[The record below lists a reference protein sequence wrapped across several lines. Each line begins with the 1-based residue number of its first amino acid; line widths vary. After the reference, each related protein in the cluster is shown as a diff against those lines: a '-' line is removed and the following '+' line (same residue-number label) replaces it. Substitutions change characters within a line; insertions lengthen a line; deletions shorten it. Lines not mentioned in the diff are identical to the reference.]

1 MGLISN
7 GTTLLD
13 AGAISVTTGAL
24 VLIKTLTASVSDD
37 LTFLNGSSD
46 VVFDSTY
53 KEYIFKLI
61 SNHPYANPGIIS
73 FQATT
78 DGTNYNTTVT
88 STYFRAYHNEADD
101 SAALAY
107 ATGFDQAQDTAI
119 QGLDSGSGN
128 DNDLASSGTLRI
140 FDPSNTTFVKH
151 FMSQVLDTND
161 NDFSHNVFAAGYFN
175 TTSAITGI
183 RFSMDSG
190 TMQAG
195 TIKLYGVT

>member
-13 AGAISVTTGAL
+13 AGSISVTAGAL

-88 STYFRAYHNEADD
+88 STYLRAYHDEGDS
-101 SAALAY
+101 SAALQY
-107 ATGFDQAQDTAI
+107 ATGFDQAQGTAI

-128 DNDLASSGTLRI
+128 DNDQASSGLLRV

-151 FMSQVLDTND
+151 FIATNNAID
-161 NDFSHNVFAAGYFN
+161 EGDGSRNNFVAGYAN
-175 TTSAITGI
+175 TTSAVDAVQFKFASDEI
-183 RFSMDSG
+183 
-190 TMQAG
+190 QAG
-195 TIKLYGVT
+195 TITLYGIN